1 MSAVQDSESR
11 PRVALPQG
19 TVVGV
24 TQTGAYPNPV
34 DAFLGIPYAQPPTG
48 DRRFRP
54 PVKVEKAAPGEEK
67 IIDASQFGPRAPA
80 KQFLI
85 IGPKLA
91 ESEDCLT
98 ANVFRQSAA
107 GPSGKLLP
115 VALYMH
121 GGAFNRGS
129 ASMHDTA
136 SMVGWSAAPFVAVS
150 FGYRIGALGFLPSGL
165 SAKEGALN
173 LGLKDQILMMEWVQ
187 ENIHLFGGDK
197 DNVTLIGLSAG
208 AHSVSNPSPLLLH
221 AMTIYLFLSA
231 DKVQWKIGHHLLD
244 YEEGKRPLFHRAVM
258 ESGAPTS
265 RAVRHPDAEIH
276 EQQFADFLDAVKC
289 PKGTPES
296 EVFPYLRSLP
306 VDVIAAAQTKVF
318 YEYNP
323 SLRWA
328 FQPVI
333 DGEIIRQRPIDAWRK
348 GAWHKMPIMT
358 GFNGNEGSLYVNKQM
373 DSSEE
378 FTTFWKTLLPQLSDD
393 DVARIN
399 ALYPDPTT
407 DPSSIYQVAGPLA
420 EKGGVGRMYKRI
432 EAAYAHY
439 AYVAPAR
446 QTAHLAGAHQDAP
459 VYLYHWAL
467 EKTLVNGAAHGENML
482 YEVRDPET
490 CRVSPAQDELARVLH
505 AYVTSFICTGDPNG
519 AGGVE
524 RPRWEAHSGD
534 GGDKKVKMIF
544 GKGNK
549 EFVGGGSGV
558 DGGLPPPPPPPAEL
572 VEDVWAKTESDFW
585 WDKVE
590 ISQQ

>member
-1 MSAVQDSESR
+1 MSAMQDPESR
-11 PRVALPQG
+11 PRVTLPQG

-54 PVKVEKAAPGEEK
+54 PVKVEKAAPEK

-98 ANVFRQSAA
+98 ANVFRQQAAAA
-107 GPSGKLLP
+107 GTSDSKLLP

-165 SAKEGALN
+165 SAREGALN

-208 AHSVSNPSPLLLH
+208 AHS
-221 AMTIYLFLSA
+221 
-231 DKVQWKIGHHLLD
+231 IGHHLLN
-244 YEEGKRPLFHRAVM
+244 YEEGKPPLFHRAVM

-306 VDVIAAAQTKVF
+306 IDVIAAAQTKVF

-333 DGEIIRQRPIDAWRK
+333 DGEIIRQRPIDAWRR
-348 GAWHKMPIMT
+348 GEWHKMPLMT
-358 GFNGNEGSLYVNKQM
+358 GFNGNEGSLYVSKQM

-378 FTTFWKTLLPQLSDD
+378 FTAFWKTLLPQLSDE
-393 DVARIN
+393 DVSKIN
-399 ALYPDPTT
+399 ELYPDPTT
-407 DPSSIYQVAGPLA
+407 DPTSIYRVAGPLA
-420 EKGGVGRMYKRI
+420 EKGGVGQMYKRI

-446 QTAHLAGAHQDAP
+446 QTAHLAAASHKDAPP

-482 YEVRDPET
+482 YEVRDPAT

-519 AGGVE
+519 VVGVE
-524 RPRWEAHSGD
+524 RPRWEAHSRDD
-534 GGDKKVKMIF
+534 GGKKVKMIF
-544 GKGNK
+544 GKDNK
-549 EFVGGGSGV
+549 EFVGAGSGV
-558 DGGLPPPPPPPAEL
+558 DGDLPSPPPAEL
-572 VEDVWAKTESDFW
+572 VEDVRAKTESDFW

>member
-1 MSAVQDSESR
+1 MATMQDPKNR

-24 TQTGAYPNPV
+24 TQHGAYPNPV
-34 DAFLGIPYAQPPTG
+34 DAFLGVPYAQPPTG
-48 DRRFRP
+48 DLRFRP
-54 PVKVEKAAPGEEK
+54 PVKVAKAAPGEEEK

-85 IGPKLA
+85 IGPKLE

-98 ANVFRQSAA
+98 ANVFRQAGAA
-107 GPSGKLLP
+107 AATGEKGSKKLLP
-115 VALYMH
+115 VAIYMH
-121 GGAFNRGS
+121 GGAFNRGN
-129 ASMHDTA
+129 AAMHDTA

-208 AHSVSNPSPLLLH
+208 AHS
-221 AMTIYLFLSA
+221 
-231 DKVQWKIGHHLLD
+231 IGHHLLN
-244 YEEGKRPLFHRAVM
+244 YEEGKPPLFHRIVM

-265 RAVRHPDAEIH
+265 RAVRHFDAEIH
-276 EQQFADFLDAVKC
+276 EQQFRDFLAAVNC
-289 PKGTPES
+289 PQDTPES
-296 EVFPYLRSLP
+296 GIFPYLRSLP
-306 VDVIAAAQTKVF
+306 IDAIAAAQTKVF

-348 GAWHKMPIMT
+348 GQWHKMPILT
-358 GFNGNEGSLYVNKQM
+358 GFNGNEGSLYVDKQM
-373 DSSEE
+373 RTPEQ
-378 FTTFWKTLLPQLSDD
+378 FTAFWKTLLPQLSDAN
-393 DVARIN
+393 VATIN
-399 ALYPDPTT
+399 ELYPDPTGP
-407 DPSSIYQVAGPLA
+407 DAASSKYRVEGALK
-420 EKGGVGRMYKRI
+420 EKGGVGAMYKRI

-446 QTAHLAGAHQDAP
+446 QTAELAGAQGVP

-482 YEVRDPET
+482 YEVRDPGV
-490 CRVSPAQDELARVLH
+490 CGVSPAQDELSRVLH

-519 AGGVE
+519 GVEDGDGVE
-524 RPRWEAHSGD
+524 RPRWEAHSNGD
-534 GGDKKVKMIF
+534 RGTKVKMVF

-549 EFVGGGSGV
+549 EFVGGDS
-558 DGGLPPPPPPPAEL
+558 DGKSQSPPPLAEL

>member
-1 MSAVQDSESR
+1 MAAMKDLEER

-24 TQTGAYPNPV
+24 TQHGAYPNRV

-48 DRRFRP
+48 DLRFRP
-54 PVKVEKAAPGEEK
+54 PVKVAKAAPGEEEK

-85 IGPKLA
+85 IGPRLE

-98 ANVFRQSAA
+98 ANVFRQAGAA
-107 GPSGKLLP
+107 AATGEKGSKKLLP
-115 VALYMH
+115 VAIYMH

-129 ASMHDTA
+129 AAMHDTA

-208 AHSVSNPSPLLLH
+208 AHS
-221 AMTIYLFLSA
+221 
-231 DKVQWKIGHHLLD
+231 IGHHLLN
-244 YEEGKRPLFHRAVM
+244 YEEGKPPLFHRIVM

-265 RAVRHPDAEIH
+265 RAVRHFDAEIH
-276 EQQFADFLDAVKC
+276 EQH
-289 PKGTPES
+289 PGS
-296 EVFPYLRSLP
+296 SPYLRSLP
-306 VDVIAAAQTKVF
+306 IDVIAAAQTKVF

-348 GAWHKMPIMT
+348 SQWHKMPIMT
-358 GFNGNEGSLYVNKQM
+358 GFNGNEGSLYVDKQM
-373 DSSEE
+373 RTPEQ
-378 FTTFWKTLLPQLSDD
+378 FTAFWKTLLPQLSDA
-393 DVARIN
+393 DVATIN
-399 ALYPDPTT
+399 ELYPDPTGT
-407 DPSSIYQVAGPLA
+407 GPSSSKYRVEGALK
-420 EKGGVGRMYKRI
+420 EKGGVGAMYRRI

-446 QTAHLAGAHQDAP
+446 QTAELAGVAK

-467 EKTLVNGAAHGENML
+467 EKTLVGGAAHGENMP
-482 YEVRDPET
+482 YEVRDPGV
-490 CRVSPAQDELARVLH
+490 CGVSPAQDELSRVLH

-519 AGGVE
+519 VLGDGDGAE
-524 RPRWEAHSGD
+524 RPRWEAHTSGD
-534 GGDKKVKMIF
+534 RGTKVKMVF
-544 GKGNK
+544 GKGNT
-549 EFVGGGSGV
+549 EFVGG
-558 DGGLPPPPPPPAEL
+558 DGKSQSPPPPAEL
-572 VEDVWAKTESDFW
+572 VEDAWAKTESDFW

>member
-1 MSAVQDSESR
+1 MSAMQDSESR
-11 PRVALPQG
+11 PRVTLPQG

-24 TQTGAYPNPV
+24 TQHGAYPKPI

-54 PVKVEKAAPGEEK
+54 PVKVEAITAGEEK
-67 IIDASQFGPRAPA
+67 VIDASQFGPRAPA

-85 IGPKLA
+85 IGPKLE

-98 ANVFRQSAA
+98 ANVFRQAAA
-107 GPSGKLLP
+107 GQSEKKKLLP
-115 VALYMH
+115 VAVYMH
-121 GGAFNRGS
+121 GGAFNRGN
-129 ASMHDTA
+129 AAMHDTA

-150 FGYRIGALGFLPSGL
+150 FGYRIGALGFLPSSL

-173 LGLKDQILMMEWVQ
+173 LGLKDQILLIEWVQ

-208 AHSVSNPSPLLLH
+208 AHS
-221 AMTIYLFLSA
+221 
-231 DKVQWKIGHHLLD
+231 IGHHLLD
-244 YEEGKRPLFHRAVM
+244 YEEGKSPLFHRAVM

-265 RAVRHPDAEIH
+265 RAVRQPDAEIH
-276 EQQFADFLDAVKC
+276 EQQFADFLEAVKC

-296 EVFPYLRSLP
+296 EVFPYLRSLSI
-306 VDVIAAAQTKVF
+306 DVIKAAHTKVF

-348 GAWHKMPIMT
+348 GEWHKMPIMT

-373 DSSEE
+373 DSSEQ
-378 FTTFWKTLLPQLSDD
+378 FTEFWKTLLPQLSDA
-393 DVARIN
+393 DVAKIN
-399 ALYPDPTT
+399 ELYPDPTK
-407 DPSSIYQVAGPLA
+407 DPSSIYKVEGPLA
-420 EKGGVGRMYKRI
+420 EKGGVGKMYKRI

-439 AYVAPAR
+439 AYVSPAR
-446 QTAHLAGAHQDAP
+446 QTAHLAGSQKEAP

-482 YEVRDPET
+482 YEVRDPDT
-490 CRVSPAQDELARVLH
+490 CRVSPAQDELSRVLH

-519 AGGVE
+519 VPGDGVE
-524 RPRWEAHSGD
+524 RPKWEANSSNGRC
-534 GGDKKVKMIF
+534 KKMKMVF
-544 GKGNK
+544 GKDIKELVGECSGGNEK
-549 EFVGGGSGV
+549 SP
-558 DGGLPPPPPPPAEL
+558 LPAEL